1 MSGRIEVGDNAP
13 LFSLTSHTG
22 DKIALQNV
30 LKNNKAAILAFY
42 ILDFT
47 GDEKVG

>member
-1 MSGRIEVGDNAP
+1 MPRTIEVGDKAP
-13 LFSLTSHTG
+13 LFTLTSHSG

-30 LKNNKAAILAFY
+30 LKENKVVVLAFY

-47 GDEKVG
+47 GDEKAG